1 MATYSDK
8 TFDTKVYDLARPSYP
23 DGFYTTLIDYHT
35 SKSPAETQVALDIG
49 CGSGFVTFKLSKF
62 FDSMIGTDISE
73 TMIKQCVEDPR
84 TEGSNLKFAVAPA
97 EKSPE
102 FIAPNSVD
110 LLTGAECC
118 HWVDHP
124 KFFAEAHR
132 VLKPNGTLAYWF
144 YLDPVFIGPQAEKAN
159 EIYQNY
165 AYGSSV
171 ANGEPGVEKY
181 MGLYYEQPGHE
192 FFRTALKTV
201 EIPKTLFGDIV
212 INHYDPRVDGEDG
225 SKTTLFIKKTI
236 NLEIWRQ
243 YVKSWSAYHTWMAE
257 HGATN
262 KDIADTY
269 IDELKDKLG
278 WTDSDDIQIIFPT
291 IYFFSK
297 KI

>member
-1 MATYSDK
+1 MATYSEK
-8 TFDTKVYDLARPSYP
+8 TFNTKVYDLARPSYP
-23 DGFYTTLIDYHT
+23 EEFYKTLIEYHNST
-35 SKSPAETQVALDIG
+35 PPSENDVALDIG
-49 CGSGFVTFKLSKF
+49 CGSGFVTFQLSKHF
-62 FDSMIGTDISE
+62 KTVIGTDISE

-84 TEGSNLKFAVAPA
+84 TKDSNLRFAVAAA
-97 EKSPE
+97 EQSPL

-118 HWVDHP
+118 HWVDHE

-144 YLDPVFIGPQAEKAN
+144 YLDPVFIGEGSEVAN
-159 EIYQNY
+159 DIYQNY

-171 ANGEPGVEKY
+171 ANGEVGIEKY

-201 EIPKTLFGDIV
+201 EIPKLMFGNVV
-212 INHYDPRVDGEDG
+212 INHYDPKVDGDDS

-243 YVKSWSAYHTWMAE
+243 YVKSWSAYHSWMRE
-257 HGATN
+257 NGKEN
-262 KDIADTY
+262 KDVADVY
-269 IDELKDKLG
+269 IDELKQKVG
-278 WTDSDDIQIIFPT
+278 WTDDDDIQIIFPT